1 MNTGKK
7 LYRSRTD
14 KTFAGVCGGLADY
27 FNVDASLIRFI
38 TFLLIFF
45 TQIGFILYIAAWLI
59 IPQEPVNGQ
68 QISKTKIPIPLGIGI
83 LYEDVETEV
92 PKGMEQDGR
101 PETVLSDED
110 RAVNDIQNENQDD
123 GSGIKSSPDRGGL
136 KGPED
141 DIRQE
146 IED

>member
-68 QISKTKIPIPLGIGI
+68 
-83 LYEDVETEV
+83 
-92 PKGMEQDGR
+92 
-101 PETVLSDED
+101 
-110 RAVNDIQNENQDD
+110 
-123 GSGIKSSPDRGGL
+123 
-136 KGPED
+136 
-141 DIRQE
+141 
-146 IED
+146 